1 MPRAAEKT
9 ESRSTASPRAT
20 AICPLRFD
28 LTVPLAKYVAQHYG
42 ELTFPFRRFQIGKV
56 YRGERAQRGRFREF
70 YQADIDVIG
79 DGKLDIINEA
89 EVPSIIYKTFTS
101 LGLQRF
107 KIRINNRK
115 VLNGFFAILGLTE
128 KAGDVM
134 RTIDK
139 LEKIGAEKV
148 KTILVEDFGVEAA
161 TADELLKFIETPG
174 GTEVFSRRWRA
185 TRARTRYSTSA
196 QRS

>member
-1 MPRAAEKT
+1 M
-9 ESRSTASPRAT
+9 
-20 AICPLRFD
+20 
-28 LTVPLAKYVAQHYG
+28 
-42 ELTFPFRRFQIGKV
+42 
-56 YRGERAQRGRFREF
+56 
-70 YQADIDVIG
+70 
-79 DGKLDIINEA
+79 
-89 EVPSIIYKTFTS
+89 PSIIYKTFTS
-101 LGLQRF
+101 LGLERF

-174 GTEVFSRRWRA
+174 GTEGILAALESYKGKNEVFDLGAEELKTVA
-185 TRARTRYSTSA
+185 TYMQAFGVPADHFEIDLTIARGLDYYTGTVYETECFFPLSLIHI
-196 QRS
+196 

>member
-1 MPRAAEKT
+1 MSAHSAVVSASSIRRT
-9 ESRSTASPRAT
+9 STSSVT
-20 AICPLRFD
+20 
-28 LTVPLAKYVAQHYG
+28 
-42 ELTFPFRRFQIGKV
+42 
-56 YRGERAQRGRFREF
+56 
-70 YQADIDVIG
+70 
-79 DGKLDIINEA
+79 GKLDIINEA

-161 TADELLKFIETPG
+161 AADELLKFIETPG
-174 GTEVFSRRWRA
+174 GTEGILAALEA
-185 TRARTRYSTSA
+185 TRAETRYSTSA

>member
-1 MPRAAEKT
+1 M
-9 ESRSTASPRAT
+9 
-20 AICPLRFD
+20 
-28 LTVPLAKYVAQHYG
+28 
-42 ELTFPFRRFQIGKV
+42 
-56 YRGERAQRGRFREF
+56 
-70 YQADIDVIG
+70 
-79 DGKLDIINEA
+79 DIISEA

-101 LGLQRF
+101 LGLERF

-161 TADELLKFIETPG
+161 TADEAA
-174 GTEVFSRRWRA
+174 EVHRDAGRHRGYPRGAGELQGQERGIRPRRRGA
-185 TRARTRYSTSA
+185 ENGCNLYAGVR
-196 QRS
+196 RSGRPLRDRP